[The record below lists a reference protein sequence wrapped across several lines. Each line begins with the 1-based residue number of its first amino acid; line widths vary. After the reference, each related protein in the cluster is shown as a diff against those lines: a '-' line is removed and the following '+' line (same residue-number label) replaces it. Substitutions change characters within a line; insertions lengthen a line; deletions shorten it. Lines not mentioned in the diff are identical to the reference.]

1 MTDKGTVCVYG
12 ASSTDIKQ
20 EYFQAAYQTG
30 RLLALEGMRVVNG
43 GGRMGL
49 MGATTEG
56 ALRNGGR
63 VVGVI
68 PEFMVRKDLHHK
80 QLTELVVTPD
90 MHKRKQTMAEMS
102 DAAIALPGGC
112 GTLEELLEIITWRQL
127 SLFSG
132 PVVILNTDDYYRPL
146 SDMLARA
153 VEQHFMK
160 PELTAAWKVADT
172 PEEAVTYIKEHIG
185 EEIVFTKI

>member
-56 ALRNGGR
+56 ALQNGGR

-90 MHKRKQTMAEMS
+90 MHKRKQTMAEMA

-127 SLFSG
+127 SLFRG

-172 PEEAVTYIKEHIG
+172 PEEAVTYIKEHIDK
-185 EEIVFTKI
+185 EIVFTKI